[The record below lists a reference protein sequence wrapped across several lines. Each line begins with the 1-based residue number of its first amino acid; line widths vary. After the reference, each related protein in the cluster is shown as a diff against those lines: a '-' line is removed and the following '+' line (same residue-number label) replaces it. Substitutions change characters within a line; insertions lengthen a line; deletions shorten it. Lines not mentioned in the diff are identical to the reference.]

1 MLKNTNIAT
10 HQLIAEIL
18 NFKNKDNTLSE
29 RLQTST
35 IDWENLVKIA
45 SKHLV
50 LTTVYCRLKQKN
62 LLHHL
67 PKDLLNYLEELTS
80 INRNRNKKLIEE
92 AQTLVETLEKQKI
105 EYVFIKGMALLLGG
119 YYNDIGERMIGDFD
133 ILVTEDDL
141 ENLFAILKKEGYNKL
156 VSFNY
161 ERSNFRHLPRQINEH
176 KLAAIEL
183 HRHILNPSHRDLISI
198 KDVFKNKR
206 IIDNIAIPNEN
217 HLNQINILTTALNDN
232 SYFYNT
238 INLKNSYDSLVL
250 ELEKYTESTA
260 EFSNLK
266 YVSHYLNLNNVWFSQ
281 FRPAHISLINQIK
294 KKNYLQKTRH
304 ESLGRL
310 INVIKF
316 ISINTTHRLNL
327 VVKNKSYRIH
337 LIKSIILRKS

>member
-1 MLKNTNIAT
+1 LLKKKNIAT
-10 HQLIAEIL
+10 YQLIGDIL
-18 NFKNKDNTLSE
+18 NFKDDNHSLE
-29 RLQTST
+29 KQLETSN

-50 LTTVYCRLKQKN
+50 LTTIFCRLKQKDV
-62 LLHHL
+62 LHHI
-67 PKDLLNYLEELTS
+67 PKDLEQYLEDLTC
-80 INRNRNKKLIEE
+80 INRNRNTRLIEE
-92 AQTLVETLEKQKI
+92 AYTIVQIFKKHNIQ
-105 EYVFIKGMALLLGG
+105 YVFIKGMAILLGN
-119 YYNDIGERMIGDFD
+119 YYKDIGERMIGDFD
-133 ILVTEDDL
+133 ILISNEDI
-141 ENLFAILKKEGYNKL
+141 EKAFEILKKEGYNEL
-156 VSFNY
+156 VDFNY
-161 ERSNFRHLPRQINEH
+161 KRPDFRHLPRQVNKY

-183 HRHILNPSHRDLISI
+183 HRHILNPVHRDLIST
-198 KDVFKNKR
+198 KAVLKNKSM
-206 IIDNIAIPNEN
+206 IDDIAIPCKK
-217 HLNQINILTTALNDN
+217 HLNQINILTNSINDN
-232 SYFYNT
+232 NYFYNS
-238 INLKNSYDSLVL
+238 INFKNSYDSLVL

-327 VVKNKSYRIH
+327 VVKNKSYRTH